1 MPRLALHDVAI
12 IASYNTQQQKRLEN
26 TSELDLVI
34 EIIQAL
40 LDKSGLD
47 ATAIDGIN
55 INSPVWNLKPREALQ
70 FFGARPGWCGNEFMG
85 IAAVLEA
92 AGAIATGQ
100 ADTVMIASAQ
110 CGEYQHGA
118 ATAPWTRPSHEFSEC
133 FGLYTAAEF
142 ALSAQRHIALY
153 DTPLRAM
160 AEAAAT
166 IRNHGHQHPQAAHF
180 GKPAV
185 SADDVLASRP
195 VATPFNL
202 LDCCITSE
210 GGGGLL
216 LTRADLARELEVTP
230 TYLLGAGTDRQGL
243 AYTRAPVWDVY
254 GQVGARAAQRS
265 FEQAGLSPADVDVAE
280 FYDPFSFEILRQLEC
295 FGFCEPGEAATF
307 VLDGNT
313 AIDGRLPVS
322 TNGGLLAF
330 GHAGT
335 VQMLQKVI
343 AAHEQ
348 LIGDVPAAL
357 NVEHAQVA
365 LASNGGSGALFSDV
379 MLLGL
384 EQAA

>member
-1 MPRLALHDVAI
+1 MARQPLHDIAI
-12 IASYNTQQQKRLEN
+12 IASYNTQRQRRFDN
-26 TSELDLVI
+26 TDELALI
-34 EIIQAL
+34 TEIIHAL
-40 LDKSGLD
+40 LHKSGLD
-47 ATAIDGIN
+47 ASAIDGIN

-70 FFGARPGWCGNEFMG
+70 YFGAQPRWCGNEFMG
-85 IAAVLEA
+85 IAAVMEA

-100 ADTVMIASAQ
+100 AETIMIASAQ

-142 ALSAQRHIALY
+142 ALCAQRHMHLY
-153 DTPLRAM
+153 DTPALAL
-160 AEAAAT
+160 AEVAAT
-166 IRNHGHQHPQAAHF
+166 IRNNGHQHPQAAHF
-180 GKPAV
+180 GKPGL
-185 SADDVLASRP
+185 SAEDVLASRP
-195 VATPFNL
+195 VTTPFHL

-210 GGGGLL
+210 GGGGLIM
-216 LTRADLARELEVTP
+216 TRAERARELNVTP
-230 TYLLGAGTDRQGL
+230 TFLLGAGSDRQGL
-243 AYTRAPVWDVY
+243 SYTRAPVWDIY

-265 FEQAGLSPADVDVAE
+265 FTQAGLAPGDVDVAE

-295 FGFCEPGEAATF
+295 FGFCDAGSAASF
-307 VLDGNT
+307 VLDGGI
-313 AIDGRLPVS
+313 AIDGKLPVS

-348 LIGDVPAAL
+348 LVGDIPDTLKVSDAS
-357 NVEHAQVA
+357 VA

-379 MLLGL
+379 LLLGL
-384 EQAA
+384 EQAR